1 MIDFQTGGLEHQV
14 YELIAKMC
22 DLACS
27 DMFPRFQ
34 TSQIENGRWE
44 CKLSIPGVKS
54 VSIGHGNSEVES
66 INQCA
71 LKMLMILKVNHPNDD
86 FDPVEEDNLFRSNI
100 EQFFGDV
107 DYDSKYNYHL
117 CETDVLLDSDDYV
130 AHSLER
136 IGSFRIEDEEEIDR
150 MSEIV
155 TIRFLIK
162 TKKNNYC

>member
-71 LKMLMILKVNHPNDD
+71 LKMLI
-86 FDPVEEDNLFRSNI
+86 
-100 EQFFGDV
+100 
-107 DYDSKYNYHL
+107 
-117 CETDVLLDSDDYV
+117 
-130 AHSLER
+130 A
-136 IGSFRIEDEEEIDR
+136 
-150 MSEIV
+150 
-155 TIRFLIK
+155 LIPS
-162 TKKNNYC
+162 